1 FTSGHGEM
9 SYISGS
15 DRAAGALRHLLEG
28 QNYNIRDLGLG
39 QGLGTEVPKD
49 ANIVAVLGPTQAF
62 LPGEVDTLKKYADGG
77 GHLLLELDPDAKVDL
92 QPLADIV
99 GLSFDPT
106 VLANEKIHL
115 RNRYNESDR
124 AILVTNRYSSH
135 ASVSSLSRNS
145 TRMPV
150 VFGSAGSLERKQ
162 VADPDLKFDF
172 TVKAMTDTFAD
183 ANGDFQYQSNEKKAA
198 FSLAA
203 AVWKPIKGDKNNAEM
218 RAYVI
223 ADSDALSDFYL
234 GNEPNDFLFIDAIR
248 WLGGEES
255 FAGATSSTEDVRIEH
270 TKQKELVWF
279 YGTIFVVPMIVLG
292 LGMIYG
298 RRSRGKSSESAPTRA
313 AAPQGG
319 GA

>member
-1 FTSGHGEM
+1 
-9 SYISGS
+9 
-15 DRAAGALRHLLEG
+15 L
-28 QNYNIRDLGLG
+28 
-39 QGLGTEVPKD
+39 V
-49 ANIVAVLGPTQAF
+49 
-62 LPGEVDTLKKYADGG
+62 
-77 GHLLLELDPDAKVDL
+77 LDPDAKVDL